1 MWKRTLEGGLS
12 NIYDPCIGFVCV
24 LSMLANIA
32 IRLIWTTTINY
43 TITPDDMPITQP
55 LLESSW
61 DISLS
66 WVSNRRECHKT
77 ATGRKHEQGKRKEK
91 KKKEKKRSETRSM
104 SKKVHLNV
112 YNAIM
117 LCHERVVEAR
127 FAQPR

>member
-66 WVSNRRECHKT
+66 WVSNRRECHKRQLEENMNKEN
-77 ATGRKHEQGKRKEK
+77 GRRKKRKEK
-91 KKKEKKRSETRSM
+91 KKRDQKRDLCPKKSISM
-104 SKKVHLNV
+104 S
-112 YNAIM
+112 IM
-117 LCHERVVEAR
+117 
-127 FAQPR
+127 Q